1 MSRPKFRRGLQVEP
15 PVVLG
20 GHQLTVTASELNE
33 LHGQGLQA
41 ADVAKVVGLTGT
53 AAELNRVDDT
63 LYGTAGNSLV
73 RVAKAQYDF
82 EVLGGEQ
89 STISLG
95 VALPDNAIVLDGI
108 VEVVTVADSDGAAT
122 VAVQIEGAD
131 DLIAATAFDG
141 APWSTTGLK
150 AIIPDGTAAKALKLT
165 AARNISV
172 VIGTADLKA
181 GKFNVWLRWL
191 QGD

>member
-63 LYGTAGNSLV
+63 LYGTAGNNLV

-82 EVLGGEQ
+82 AVLGGEV
-89 STISLG
+89 STIS
-95 VALPDNAIVLDGI
+95 
-108 VEVVTVADSDGAAT
+108 
-122 VAVQIEGAD
+122 
-131 DLIAATAFDG
+131 
-141 APWSTTGLK
+141 
-150 AIIPDGTAAKALKLT
+150 AKLSLMFQACLVMNIR
-165 AARNISV
+165 ARP
-172 VIGTADLKA
+172 
-181 GKFNVWLRWL
+181 
-191 QGD
+191 